1 MQFSK
6 NWLRDFIDIDLSTED
21 ICYQLTMAGIEVDS
35 YENTKSKIT
44 GNDSI
49 IKLDITPNRGD
60 CFSVLGV
67 ARELAAINKVK
78 LKLPKIPTIKS
89 TFEDSISVNVC
100 AEGPIYCG
108 RTVRNFNMDSV
119 SLPLIAERLRLSDQ
133 KLIDPVVDITNYI
146 LLEFGQPLHAFD
158 RDKLTGD
165 ISVRL
170 AKKKEHLTLLDD
182 QELVLDDTCLVISDD
197 KSAVAFAGIMGGKDT
212 SVTPSTSSI
221 FLESAYFKP
230 SIIRG
235 KARRFGFQT
244 DASLRFERGIDYEI
258 QEIALNRATSLL
270 TETVG
275 GEVSS
280 VISASRAKE
289 LPKHKRINVDIERT
303 NKILGTT
310 ISNSS
315 AKKYF
320 NSLGLSPENTK
331 SGNISVMSP
340 SWRYDI
346 NIEADLVEELARME
360 GYDSLPKE
368 SLSPVYKKQIQ
379 SNESHLRNSLVS
391 LGFNEIVSYAFISKE
406 DHDLFGQKQKTL
418 DVTNPLSQNM
428 SVMRTNLASGL
439 INTFLYNLNHGQEN
453 QRLFE
458 IGNTFRIKQSME
470 VVEQKLVAG
479 LISGRK
485 QSDNWKDKSAQVT
498 FYDLK
503 GDVQGLLTDSNQ
515 ISSLQKCDID
525 FLHPGMS
532 SYIFCE
538 KENIGFL
545 GSIHPNVLDKLGV
558 KEDLFLFSIDIE
570 KLSFDSLKSFKEFSK
585 FPSSSRDLAFLI
597 NKEVDAFSVEKAIK
611 GSAGEY
617 YKHLEIF
624 DVYEG
629 KGVDDHKKSIA
640 LSITWQSNTK
650 TLLDSDIDK
659 AVEKIVNSVK
669 KELGGELRV

>member
-6 NWLRDFIDIDLSTED
+6 NWLRDFIDIDLSTDD

-35 YENTKSKIT
+35 YENIKSKIT

-67 ARELAAINKVK
+67 ARELAAINNVK
-78 LKLPKIPTIKS
+78 LNLPKIPNIKS

-108 RTVRNFNMDSV
+108 RTIRNFNMNSV
-119 SLPLIAERLRLSDQ
+119 TLPLIAERLRLSDQ

-165 ISVRL
+165 VSVRL
-170 AKKKEHLTLLDD
+170 AEKKEHLTLLDG

-212 SVTPSTSSI
+212 SVTSSTSSI

-275 GEVSS
+275 GELSS
-280 VISASRAKE
+280 TISDSIAKE

-310 ISNSS
+310 ISNAS

-331 SGNISVMSP
+331 SGEISVLSP

-368 SLSPVYKKQIQ
+368 SLSPVYKKQTQ
-379 SNESHLRNSLVS
+379 SNENHLRDSLVS
-391 LGFNEIVSYAFISKE
+391 QGFNEIVSYAFISKE

-418 DVTNPLSQNM
+418 DVANPLSQNM
-428 SVMRTNLASGL
+428 SVMRTNLVSGL
-439 INTFLYNLNHGQEN
+439 VNTFLYNLNHGQQN

-458 IGNTFRIKQSME
+458 IGNTFLTKKSNE
-470 VVEQKLVAG
+470 VIEQKLVAG

-485 QSDNWKDKSAQVT
+485 QSDNWKEKYAEVT

-503 GDVQGLLTDSNQ
+503 GAVQDLLTDSNK
-515 ISSLQKCDID
+515 ISSLQNCDID

-532 SYIFCE
+532 SYIFCK

-545 GSIHPNVLDKLGV
+545 GSIHPDILDKLGV
-558 KEDLFLFSIDIE
+558 KEDLFLFSINIE
-570 KLSFDSLKSFKEFSK
+570 KISFDRLKSFKEFSK

-597 NKEVDAFSVEKAIK
+597 NKEIDSFSLESVIK
-611 GSAGEY
+611 SSAGEY

-629 KGVDDHKKSIA
+629 KGVDDLKKSMAI
-640 LSITWQSNTK
+640 SITWQSNKK

-669 KELGGELRV
+669 RELGGELRI

>member
-67 ARELAAINKVK
+67 ARELAAINNVK
-78 LKLPKIPTIKS
+78 LKLPKIQTIKS

-158 RDKLTGD
+158 RDKLRGD

-280 VISASRAKE
+280 IISASRAKE

-331 SGNISVMSP
+331 SGDISVLSP

-391 LGFNEIVSYAFISKE
+391 QGFNEIVSYAFISKE
-406 DHDLFGQKQKTL
+406 DHNLFGQKQKTL
-418 DVTNPLSQNM
+418 DVANPLSQNM

-458 IGNTFRIKQSME
+458 IGNTF
-470 VVEQKLVAG
+470 
-479 LISGRK
+479 
-485 QSDNWKDKSAQVT
+485 
-498 FYDLK
+498 
-503 GDVQGLLTDSNQ
+503 
-515 ISSLQKCDID
+515 
-525 FLHPGMS
+525 H
-532 SYIFCE
+532 
-538 KENIGFL
+538 
-545 GSIHPNVLDKLGV
+545 
-558 KEDLFLFSIDIE
+558 
-570 KLSFDSLKSFKEFSK
+570 
-585 FPSSSRDLAFLI
+585 
-597 NKEVDAFSVEKAIK
+597 
-611 GSAGEY
+611 
-617 YKHLEIF
+617 
-624 DVYEG
+624 
-629 KGVDDHKKSIA
+629 
-640 LSITWQSNTK
+640 TK
-650 TLLDSDIDK
+650 TI
-659 AVEKIVNSVK
+659 
-669 KELGGELRV
+669 

>member
-6 NWLRDFIDIDLSTED
+6 NWLRDFIDIDLSTDD

-35 YENTKSKIT
+35 YENIKSKIT

-67 ARELAAINKVK
+67 ARELAAINNVK
-78 LKLPKIPTIKS
+78 LNLPKIPNIKS
-89 TFEDSISVNVC
+89 TFEDSISVN
-100 AEGPIYCG
+100 ASTEGPIYFG
-108 RTVRNFNMDSV
+108 RTIRNFNMNSV
-119 SLPLIAERLRLSDQ
+119 TLPLIAERLRLSDQ

-170 AKKKEHLTLLDD
+170 AEKKEHLTLLDG

-212 SVTPSTSSI
+212 SVTSSTSSI

-275 GEVSS
+275 GELSS
-280 VISASRAKE
+280 TISNSLAKE

-310 ISNSS
+310 ISNTS

-320 NSLGLSPENTK
+320 NSLGLSPQNSKGGE
-331 SGNISVMSP
+331 ISVLSP

-368 SLSPVYKKQIQ
+368 SLSPVYKKQTQ
-379 SNESHLRNSLVS
+379 SNENHLRDSLVS
-391 LGFNEIVSYAFISKE
+391 QGFNEIVSYAFISKE

-418 DVTNPLSQNM
+418 DVANPLSQNM
-428 SVMRTNLASGL
+428 SVMRTNLVSGL
-439 INTFLYNLNHGQEN
+439 VNTFLYNLNHGQQN

-458 IGNTFRIKQSME
+458 IGNIFLTKKSNE
-470 VVEQKLVAG
+470 VIEQKLVAG

-485 QSDNWKDKSAQVT
+485 QSDNWKEKYAEVT

-503 GDVQGLLTDSNQ
+503 GAIQDLLTDSNK
-515 ISSLQKCDID
+515 ISFLQNCDID

-532 SYIFCE
+532 SYIFCK
-538 KENIGFL
+538 KENVGFL
-545 GSIHPNVLDKLGV
+545 GSIHPDILDKLGV

-570 KLSFDSLKSFKEFSK
+570 KLSFDRLKSFKEFSK

-597 NKEVDAFSVEKAIK
+597 NKEIDSFSLESVIK
-611 GSAGEY
+611 SSAGEY

-629 KGVDDHKKSIA
+629 KGVDDLKKSMAI
-640 LSITWQSNTK
+640 SITWQSNKK

-669 KELGGELRV
+669 RELGGELRI

>member
-6 NWLRDFIDIDLSTED
+6 NWLRDFIDIDLSTDD

-67 ARELAAINKVK
+67 ARELAAINDVQ
-78 LKLPKIPTIKS
+78 LKLPKIKNIKS
-89 TFEDSISVNVC
+89 TFEDNISVNVC
-100 AEGPIYCG
+100 AEGPIYYG
-108 RTVRNFNMDSV
+108 RTVRNFNMNSV
-119 SLPLIAERLRLSDQ
+119 TLPLIAERLRLSDQ

-165 ISVRL
+165 ILVRL

-197 KSAVAFAGIMGGKDT
+197 KKAVAFAGIMGGKDT

-235 KARRFGFQT
+235 KARKFGFQT

-270 TETVG
+270 AETIG
-275 GEVSS
+275 GELSS
-280 VISASRAKE
+280 TISDSRAKE
-289 LPKHKRINVDIERT
+289 LPKHKRINLDIKRT

-310 ISNSS
+310 ISNAS

-320 NSLGLSPENTK
+320 KNLGLSPETTK
-331 SGNISVMSP
+331 SGDISVLSP

-368 SLSPVYKKQIQ
+368 SLSPIYKKQTQ
-379 SNESHLRNSLVS
+379 SNENHLRNSLVS
-391 LGFNEIVSYAFISKE
+391 QGFNEIVSYAFISKE
-406 DHDLFGQKQKTL
+406 DHDLFGQNQKTL

-439 INTFLYNLNHGQEN
+439 VNTFLHNLNHGQEN

-458 IGNTFRIKQSME
+458 IGNTFHINKSKG
-470 VVEQKLVAG
+470 VVEQKLVSG

-485 QSDNWKDKSAQVT
+485 DLDNWKEKSTEVT

-503 GDVQGLLTDSNQ
+503 GAVQDLLTDSNQ
-515 ISSLQKCDID
+515 INFLQNCEID

-532 SYIFCE
+532 SKIYF
-538 KENIGFL
+538 KKNDIGFL
-545 GSIHPNVLDKLGV
+545 GSIHPDILDKLGV
-558 KEDLFLFSIDIE
+558 REDLFLFSIDTE
-570 KLSFDSLKSFKEFSK
+570 KLTFERLNSFKEYSK

-597 NKEVDAFSVEKAIK
+597 NKEIDAFSVKKVIK

-617 YKHLEIF
+617 YKHIEIF

-629 KGVDDHKKSIA
+629 KGVDDRKKSIA

-650 TLLDSDIDK
+650 TLQDSDIDE

-669 KELGGELRV
+669 KELDGELRV

>member
-6 NWLRDFIDIDLSTED
+6 NWLRDFIDIDLSTDD

-35 YENTKSKIT
+35 YENINSKIT

-60 CFSVLGV
+60 CFSILGV
-67 ARELAAINKVK
+67 ARELAAINNVK
-78 LKLPKIPTIKS
+78 LNLPKIPNIKS

-100 AEGPIYCG
+100 AEGPIYFG
-108 RTVRNFNMDSV
+108 RTIRNFNMNSV
-119 SLPLIAERLRLSDQ
+119 TLPLIAERLRLSDQ

-158 RDKLTGD
+158 RDKLAGD
-165 ISVRL
+165 IFVRL
-170 AKKKEHLTLLDD
+170 AEKKEHLTLLDG

-212 SVTPSTSSI
+212 SVTSSTSSI

-270 TETVG
+270 SETVG
-275 GEVSS
+275 GELSS
-280 VISASRAKE
+280 TISDSIAKE
-289 LPKHKRINVDIERT
+289 LPKHKRINVDIKRT

-310 ISNSS
+310 ISNAS

-331 SGNISVMSP
+331 NGEISVLSP

-368 SLSPVYKKQIQ
+368 SLSPVYKKQTQ
-379 SNESHLRNSLVS
+379 SKENHLRDSLVS
-391 LGFNEIVSYAFISKE
+391 QGFNEIVSYAFISKE

-418 DVTNPLSQNM
+418 DVANPLSQNM
-428 SVMRTNLASGL
+428 SVMRTNLVSGL
-439 INTFLYNLNHGQEN
+439 VNTFLYNLNHGQQN

-458 IGNTFRIKQSME
+458 IGNTFLTKKSNE
-470 VVEQKLVAG
+470 VIEQKLVAG

-485 QSDNWKDKSAQVT
+485 QSDNWKEKYAEVT

-503 GDVQGLLTDSNQ
+503 GAVQDLLTDSNK
-515 ISSLQKCDID
+515 ISSLQSCDID

-532 SYIFCE
+532 SYIFCK
-538 KENIGFL
+538 KENVGFL
-545 GSIHPNVLDKLGV
+545 GSIHPDILDKLGV
-558 KEDLFLFSIDIE
+558 KEDLFLFSINIE
-570 KLSFDSLKSFKEFSK
+570 KISFDRLKSFKEFSK

-597 NKEVDAFSVEKAIK
+597 NKEIDSFSVESVIK
-611 GSAGEY
+611 SSAGEY

-629 KGVDDHKKSIA
+629 KGVDDLKKSIA

-669 KELGGELRV
+669 RELGGDLRV